1 MAYNIFITHAFKEDS
16 EYNELRTWIENA
28 PYADKLGITSDPDK
42 SKLPEGADLRAALVD
57 QIKAADC
64 VLLIENMFG
73 GYSGWMMHEF
83 LTAREAG
90 KRIILVKTLANTV
103 KQRATVPMTVEG
115 GVDTVS
121 IWHER
126 TLINLLKQGIMELYE

>member
-1 MAYNIFITHAFKEDS
+1 MAYNIFITHAWKDDKDYS
-16 EYNELRTWIENA
+16 ELASWIEKA
-28 PYADKLGITSDPDK
+28 DFADKLNIVSDPDR

-57 QIKAADC
+57 QINASDC

-73 GYSGWMMHEF
+73 NYSGWMMHEF
-83 LTAREAG
+83 LAAKQAG
-90 KRIILVKTLANTV
+90 KRIILMKTLANTV
-103 KQRATVPMTVEG
+103 KQRATVPMTIEG

-126 TLINLLKQGIMELYE
+126 TILTHLRQGIAE

>member
-1 MAYNIFITHAFKEDS
+1 MAYNIFITHAWKDDKEYDKLKS
-16 EYNELRTWIENA
+16 WLERSPL
-28 PYADKLGITSDPDK
+28 ADKIAITSDPDK
-42 SKLPEGADLRAALVD
+42 SKLPDGADLRAALVE
-57 QIKAADC
+57 QINAADC

-73 GYSGWMMHEF
+73 SYSGWMMQEF
-83 LTAREAG
+83 LAAREAR
-90 KRIILVKTLANTV
+90 KRIILMKTLANTV

-126 TLINLLKQGIMELYE
+126 TILNLIKQGIIE

>member
-1 MAYNIFITHAFKEDS
+1 MAYNIFITHAWKEDK
-16 EYNELRTWIENA
+16 EYDELKTWLERSQL
-28 PYADKLGITSDPDK
+28 ADKIAITSDPDK
-42 SKLPEGADLRAALVD
+42 SKLPEGADLRAALVE
-57 QIKAADC
+57 QINAADC

-73 GYSGWMMHEF
+73 SYSGWMMQEF
-83 LTAREAG
+83 LAAREAR
-90 KRIILVKTLANTV
+90 KRIILMKTLANTV

-126 TLINLLKQGIMELYE
+126 TIINLIKQGIPAE

>member
-1 MAYNIFITHAFKEDS
+1 MARKIT
-16 EYNELRTWIENA
+16 
-28 PYADKLGITSDPDK
+28 DKITITSDPDK
-42 SKLPEGADLRAALVD
+42 SKLPEGADLRAALVE
-57 QIKAADC
+57 QINAADC

-73 GYSGWMMHEF
+73 SYSGWMMQEF
-83 LTAREAG
+83 LAAREAR
-90 KRIILVKTLANTV
+90 KRIILMKTLANTV

-126 TLINLLKQGIMELYE
+126 TIINLISQGIIE

>member
-1 MAYNIFITHAFKEDS
+1 MAYNIFITHAWKEDK
-16 EYNELRTWIENA
+16 EYDELKSWLERS
-28 PYADKLGITSDPDK
+28 PLADKIAITSDPDK
-42 SKLPEGADLRAALVD
+42 SKLPDGADLRAALVE
-57 QIKAADC
+57 QINAADC

-73 GYSGWMMHEF
+73 SYSGWMMQEF
-83 LTAREAG
+83 LAAREAR
-90 KRIILVKTLANTV
+90 KRIILMKTLANTV

-126 TLINLLKQGIMELYE
+126 TILNLIKQGIIE